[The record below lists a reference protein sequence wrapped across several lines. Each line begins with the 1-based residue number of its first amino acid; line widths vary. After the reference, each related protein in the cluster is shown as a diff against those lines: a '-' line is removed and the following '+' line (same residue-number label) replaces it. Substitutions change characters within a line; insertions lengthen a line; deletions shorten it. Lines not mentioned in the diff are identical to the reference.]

1 MKRLI
6 AAAAV
11 MMATIAAAHAG
22 DTYSIDIGGHT
33 IRIDKPKNC
42 DDASCVSISIPGVFE
57 SGPKKGKRGKIDR
70 DDDYDDDVADKPM
83 GNKPVQDVRKPPAT
97 PQAPAA
103 ATARPSTPPTDTA
116 PAVSAKAEPAPV
128 QVPAPVVETRLP
140 DAGAAP
146 AAPAK
151 PADPVVATA
160 PASPPP
166 ASPPPAA
173 ASTAAAPPA
182 AVAGT
187 PSPLGLWWTEE
198 KEGKIRIEACGDNIC
213 GYSVKK
219 TDENGEKIL
228 INMKPTT
235 DNKWK
240 GRIHD
245 PKSGSDYDSTIALN
259 GSDRLKVQGCA
270 FGGMF
275 CGGQVWT
282 RVN

>member
-1 MKRLI
+1 MKRI
-6 AAAAV
+6 VAVAAL
-11 MMATIAAAHAG
+11 MMASTTAFAG
-22 DTYSIDIGGHT
+22 ETYSFEIGGRT
-33 IRIDKPKNC
+33 IKIDKPRDC
-42 DDASCVSISIPGVFE
+42 DDVSCISVSIPGVYE
-57 SGPKKGKRGKIDR
+57 SGPKRGKRSKIEH

-83 GNKPVQDVRKPPAT
+83 GNKPVQDSRKPAT
-97 PQAPAA
+97 APAA
-103 ATARPSTPPTDTA
+103 PATTTVLPSSPPA
-116 PAVSAKAEPAPV
+116 NASPSVSAKAEPTPAQSSAPV
-128 QVPAPVVETRLP
+128 ESRVPDTAPASTP
-140 DAGAAP
+140 SF

-151 PADPVVATA
+151 PAAPMVATA
-160 PASPPP
+160 PAATPPLVPATTTTSP
-166 ASPPPAA
+166 
-173 ASTAAAPPA
+173 
-182 AVAGT
+182 VAGP
-187 PSPLGLWWTEE
+187 PSPLGVWWTEE
-198 KEGKIRIEACGDNIC
+198 KEGKVRIEACGDNIC

-259 GSDRLKVQGCA
+259 GTDRLKVQGCA